1 MPRLFGK
8 RWDLDPGGW
17 LDALADGEA
26 KRLRERFAKEA
37 SDARRRKAPKDQR
50 TDTQRWAAEFAA
62 ATEQREQRKLQ
73 AIEWRKAPKAQA

>member
-37 SDARRRKAPKDQR
+37 SDARRRRPKDTR